1 MRVHRSEIQISLKS
15 GNFVCPAFT
24 KEVEISHKT
33 EEKLMRV
40 MTRIYL
46 LT

>member
-1 MRVHRSEIQISLKS
+1 MRAYRSEIQISLKS
-15 GNFVCPAFT
+15 GNFVYPAFM
-24 KEVEISHKT
+24 KEVEISHRT
-33 EEKLMRV
+33 EETLMRV